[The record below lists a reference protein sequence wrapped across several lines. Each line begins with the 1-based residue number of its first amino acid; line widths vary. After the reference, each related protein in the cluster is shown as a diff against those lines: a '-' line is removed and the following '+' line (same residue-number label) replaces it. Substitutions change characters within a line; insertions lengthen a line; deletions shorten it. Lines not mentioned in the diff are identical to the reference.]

1 MQNVDKLIE
10 KYKNDMLSMMKRSY
24 FPYEEAEP
32 ALGETDETAET
43 VESGEEPAVSVAA
56 QNEPVRREAQN
67 IALDDES
74 RRDPNISHSEGGFG
88 SLKVRVFVGNI
99 AYPIETAFVRILDSN
114 GTVIREG
121 YTNQSGIFDATRLPT
136 PDKSIS
142 ESPGNEKG
150 YTGYKIIVTHPR
162 FNTEIFENVPV
173 FEGVESIQDV
183 RMEIGNSEEPI
194 LTVESEPDDLRRTD
208 NGR

>member
-1 MQNVDKLIE
+1 MQNIDKLIE
-10 KYKNDMLSMMKRSY
+10 KYKNDMLVMMKRSY

-32 ALGETDETAET
+32 ALAET
-43 VESGEEPAVSVAA
+43 VEAPDEPTVSAAAQAEPA
-56 QNEPVRREAQN
+56 RRETQS
-67 IALDDES
+67 IALDDEN
-74 RRDPNISHSEGGFG
+74 RRDPNVNRSDGGFG
-88 SLKVRVFVGNI
+88 SLKIRAFIGNI
-99 AYPIETAFVRILDSN
+99 AYPVETAFVRIIDSK
-114 GTVIREG
+114 GDVIREG
-121 YTNQSGIFDATRLPT
+121 YTNQSGIFDAVRLPT

-183 RMEIGNSEEPI
+183 RMEIGNGDEPI
-194 LTVESEPDDLRRTD
+194 LTVESEPDDLRRATD
-208 NGR
+208 G